1 MNWVNDTTDTPTDSN
16 KRSTTSSLS
25 TLQEVVKRGSTPTRA
40 SFYPFQLSRIYKA
53 IDSDRRCNV
62 CVHHNQGGAHVIP
75 FFVALS
81 VWCAEFRPVTDTYEG
96 VILNLLVLRS
106 HLSSACLFLLVLVQV
121 DFYLRHI
128 KAVLSF
134 GFTIMIQID
143 F

>member
-1 MNWVNDTTDTPTDSN
+1 M
-16 KRSTTSSLS
+16 
-25 TLQEVVKRGSTPTRA
+25 
-40 SFYPFQLSRIYKA
+40 
-53 IDSDRRCNV
+53 
-62 CVHHNQGGAHVIP
+62 
-75 FFVALS
+75 
-81 VWCAEFRPVTDTYEG
+81 TDTYEG